1 MLAAMRGET
10 PDLLPYAPRFDLWYN
25 ANAYRATLPKRHQGR
40 THDEIA
46 RAEGWALHKVI
57 PELLEVVDPS
67 ENITRGIG
75 LYSLKENG
83 YRINFSPDIELKV
96 EKSRQG
102 AEESTR
108 VEYHTPKGVVSTKE
122 VINEEMRQAG
132 VSITWV
138 QEHAIKSPQD
148 YGIWATV
155 FENITVTPDYGRY
168 RAWQER
174 IGDDGVAVMMATF
187 SASPIHHI
195 QRDFL
200 DATEFF
206 FHYNDHQREMRR
218 LAEAIGL
225 VYEQILKVVA
235 DSPAEVV
242 LWGANYDDM
251 ITYPPYF
258 RKEMTPWLRKA
269 SEALASKGKLLIS
282 HCDGENQG
290 LIDVIAESGIDVAE
304 AVCCAPMT
312 KLPIHLYYDRWCRS
326 DRLTLMG
333 GLVQS
338 LLSPA
343 TASLEELNTYLDH
356 FFKAVAPG
364 NRLIMSVADTT
375 PPNADFERLVLVGER
390 IEREGRLPLEAGA
403 FRPLSQGQLKAAGRR
418 PLREP
423 GDAQTFKAVHERV
436 LAGDHGGI
444 KVLVRELLD
453 KGVGAADILNK
464 GMLTAMEVI
473 SGRFRDGTVFIP
485 EVLLSARAMNEAL
498 AVLEPFLAKEEKRA
512 GGKVVIGTV
521 RGDLHDI
528 GKNMVATMLR
538 GVGFQVIDLGI
549 NLRAEDFVASVE
561 KHRPDILG
569 MSALLTTTMPEMKKV
584 IDMLVAAG
592 LRNRVKVMVGGAPVN
607 EKFAVDI
614 GADGYGADA
623 GSSVDLARL
632 LVQEKRGTQMNT
644 DFTGK
649 KV

>member
-1 MLAAMRGET
+1 MTKKERILMAMRGET
-10 PDLLPYAPRFDLWYN
+10 PDVLPYVPRFDLWYN
-25 ANAYRATLPKRHQGR
+25 SNSYRGTLPKRHQGR

-57 PELLEVVDPS
+57 PELLEVVDPQ
-67 ENITRGIG
+67 ENLTRGIG

-83 YRINFSPDIELKV
+83 YKINFSPNVELKV
-96 EKSRQG
+96 QKSRQG
-102 AEESTR
+102 TEEATR

-138 QEHAIKSPQD
+138 QEHAIKRPQD
-148 YGIWATV
+148 YETWAAI
-155 FENITVTPDYGRY
+155 FENITVTPDYDRY
-168 RAWQER
+168 RAWQQR

-218 LAEAIGL
+218 LAEAIGV
-225 VYEQILKVVA
+225 VYEQILKVVG

-258 RKEMTPWLRKA
+258 QKEMTPWLRKV
-269 SEALASKGKLLIS
+269 SEYLASKGKLVIC

-290 LIDVIAESGIDVAE
+290 LIDAIADSGMNVAE

-312 KLPIHLYYDRWCRS
+312 KLPIDIYYERWCRS
-326 DRLTLMG
+326 NKLTLMG
-333 GLVQS
+333 GLIQS

-343 TASLEELNTYLDH
+343 TASLDDLNSYLDH

-364 NRLIMSVADTT
+364 KRIIMSVADTT
-375 PPNADFERLVLVGER
+375 PPNADFDRLVLIGER
-390 IEREGRLPLEAGA
+390 IDKEGRLPLQAGA
-403 FRPLSQGQLKAAGRR
+403 ARPLGKEQLKAAARR
-418 PLREP
+418 VAPEVAA
-423 GDAQTFKAVHERV
+423 DKTFKAVREDV
-436 LAGDHGGI
+436 LSGNHAGI
-444 KVLVRELLD
+444 KVRVQELLTQ
-453 KGVGAADILNK
+453 GVNATEILNR

-498 AVLEPFLAKEEKRA
+498 AVLEPHLAKEKKGA
-512 GGKVVIGTV
+512 SGKVLIGTV

-538 GVGFQVIDLGI
+538 GVGFHVVDLGI
-549 NLRAEDFVASVE
+549 NLSVDDFVANVE

-584 IDMLVAAG
+584 IDLLVDRG
-592 LRNRVKVMVGGAPVN
+592 LRNQVKVMVGGAPVN
-607 EKFAVDI
+607 EKFAADI

-623 GSSVDLARL
+623 GSSVDLARAL
-632 LVQEKRGTQMNT
+632 LQ
-644 DFTGK
+644 K
-649 KV
+649 KG

>member
-1 MLAAMRGET
+1 MTKKERILTAMRGET
-10 PDLLPYAPRFDLWYN
+10 PDMLPYVPRFDLWYN
-25 ANAYRATLPKRHQGR
+25 SNSYRGTLPNRHQGR
-40 THDEIA
+40 TQDEIA
-46 RAEGWALHKVI
+46 RSEGWALHKVI
-57 PELLEVVDPS
+57 PELLEVVDPQ
-67 ENITRGIG
+67 ENLTRGIG

-83 YRINFSPDIELKV
+83 YRINFSPNIKLEV
-96 EKSRQG
+96 QKSRQG

-138 QEHAIKSPQD
+138 QEHAIKRPQD
-148 YGIWATV
+148 YEIWATV
-155 FENITVTPDYGRY
+155 FENITVTPDYDRY
-168 RAWQER
+168 RAWQQR

-187 SASPIHHI
+187 SASPVHHI

-206 FHYNDHQREMRR
+206 FHYNDYQREMRR

-235 DSPAEVV
+235 DSPAEGV

-269 SEALASKGKLLIS
+269 SEVLAAKGKLLIC

-290 LIDVIAESGIDVAE
+290 LIDVIPDSGMHVAE

-312 KLPIHLYYDRWCRS
+312 KLAIDLYYDRWCRS
-326 DRLTLMG
+326 NKLTLMG

-343 TASLEELNTYLDH
+343 TASLDDLNTYLDH

-364 NRLIMSVADTT
+364 KRLIMSVADTT
-375 PPNADFERLVLVGER
+375 PPNADFDRLVLVGER
-390 IEREGRLPLEAGA
+390 IQKEGRLPLEAGA
-403 FRPLSQGQLKAAGRR
+403 ARPLGQEQLRAAARR
-418 PLREP
+418 VVREA
-423 GDAQTFKAVHERV
+423 GEDQTFNAVREDV
-436 LAGDHGGI
+436 LAGNHAGI
-444 KVLVRELLD
+444 KVRVQELLTQ
-453 KGVGAADILNK
+453 GIEATDILNK

-498 AVLEPFLAKEEKRA
+498 AVIEPYLAREKKGA
-512 GGKVVIGTV
+512 IGKVLIGTV
-521 RGDLHDI
+521 HGDLHDI
-528 GKNMVATMLR
+528 GKNMVVTMLR
-538 GVGFQVIDLGI
+538 GVGFQVVDLGI
-549 NLRAEDFVASVE
+549 NLRVEDFVANVE

-584 IDMLVAAG
+584 IDLLVARG
-592 LRNRVKVMVGGAPVN
+592 LRSQVKVIVGGAPVN
-607 EKFAVDI
+607 EKFARDI

-623 GSSVDLARL
+623 GSSVDLARNL
-632 LVQEKRGTQMNT
+632 MQKRE
-644 DFTGK
+644 
-649 KV
+649 